1 MQTTSVEQRSFG
13 AYTNLE
19 QLISYQASARHLS
32 MHRNK
37 RAIKHLAGP
46 YQSLIRGRGMEFDS
60 VRLYQAGDDV
70 RMIDWRVSARVGKTH
85 IKQFREERERPVLLV
100 VDQRQSLFFGSQ
112 KATKSVVVA
121 DLAAYIAWA
130 SLHKGDKVGGLVF
143 NDQEQQEIRLRAQRK
158 NVLHLLQ
165 TISDYNQQLNYQA
178 CEKKNSWKT
187 VLQDVQR
194 LSKPG
199 SQVFL
204 LSDFHDMTAD
214 TNDALFRLSRHCD
227 VSAIQV
233 YDPLEQQLP
242 KKGVYA
248 VFSTQNE
255 KLLQS
260 QKHQQQ
266 WQQYFAQQQA
276 ALKQQFGQFGIPLI
290 PASTQDNPWDVLQA
304 YFGAK
309 R

>member
-1 MQTTSVEQRSFG
+1 MEAQRSLG
-13 AYTNLE
+13 AYTDLN

-37 RAIKHLAGP
+37 RAIQHLAGP

-60 VRLYQAGDDV
+60 VRLYQPGDDV

-85 IKQFREERERPVLLV
+85 TKQFREERERPVMLA
-100 VDQRQSLFFGSQ
+100 VDQRQALFFGSQ
-112 KATKSVVVA
+112 KATKSVLVA

-143 NDQEQQEIRLRAQRK
+143 NDTQQEEIRLRAQRK

-165 TISDYNQQLNYQA
+165 TISDYNQQLNYEA
-178 CEKKNSWKT
+178 CEHKNTWQS
-187 VLQDVQR
+187 LLHDVHR
-194 LSKPG
+194 SSRPG
-199 SQVFL
+199 SQIFL
-204 LSDFHDMTAD
+204 LSDFHDITPEA
-214 TNDALFRLSRHCD
+214 NDLLYRLSRSCD

-233 YDPLEQQLP
+233 YDPLEQELP
-242 KKGVYA
+242 DKGEYP
-248 VFSTQNE
+248 VFSTRSQR
-255 KLLQS
+255 LLHS

-266 WQQYFAQQQA
+266 WQQKFTQQQT

-290 PASTQDNPWDVLQA
+290 PASTHDNPWDILQA
-304 YFGAK
+304 YFGA
-309 R
+309 RR

>member
-1 MQTTSVEQRSFG
+1 MQTLAVNQRSLG
-13 AYTNLE
+13 AYTNLK
-19 QLISYQASARHLS
+19 QLISYQSSARHLS

-37 RAIKHLAGP
+37 RAIQHLAGP

-60 VRLYQAGDDV
+60 VRLYQPGDDV

-85 IKQFREERERPVLLV
+85 TKQFREERERPVLLV

-112 KATKSVVVA
+112 KSTKSVLAA

-143 NDQEQQEIRLRAQRK
+143 NDLEQQEIRMRAQRK

-178 CEKKNSWKT
+178 CEQKNNWNT
-187 VLQDVQR
+187 VLQDINR
-194 LSKPG
+194 ISKPG
-199 SQVFL
+199 SQIFL
-204 LSDFHDMTAD
+204 LSDFHDINANA
-214 TNDALFRLSRHCD
+214 NDVLYRLSRHCD

-242 KKGVYA
+242 DKGVYS
-248 VFSTQNE
+248 VFSAHSE

-260 QKHQQQ
+260 QKHQQL
-266 WQQYFAQQQA
+266 WQQHFAQQQA

-290 PASTQDNPWDVLQA
+290 PASTHDNPWDVLQA
-304 YFGAK
+304 YFGA
-309 R
+309 RR